1 MSWQYWNSFT
11 YLVCLGFLILRYRG
25 EPTNGIRS
33 KLSFICR
40 ATYLTVMSK
49 NVLQCWSQVR
59 RELERVC
66 QCPGGLR
73 ALPHDAQPNPSRPIG
88 VFKKTFRIRKSWWS
102 APRTPWAPFIP
113 TWRVPTHNVRQPT
126 CRAHSATPSPHIFT
140 FTCLRGTS
148 GRSPQSTMPGLWDGL
163 AVKLRSA
170 SCKITMSVLQ
180 RSRKWANSNVSCLL
194 EPWPTTAATPTST
207 TAAAV
212 PTRRSWRCAP
222 GARTLPMTCRTTARR
237 LE

>member
-126 CRAHSATPSPHIFT
+126 CRAHSATPSKPSPSSPSPRLPP
-140 FTCLRGTS
+140 CRTS
-148 GRSPQSTMPGLWDGL
+148 LSRSIQKVCWRMLLHSAADGIL
-163 AVKLRSA
+163 
-170 SCKITMSVLQ
+170 
-180 RSRKWANSNVSCLL
+180 
-194 EPWPTTAATPTST
+194 PTTAPTFS
-207 TAAAV
+207 
-212 PTRRSWRCAP
+212 RSHASEALLAGAP
-222 GARTLPMTCRTTARR
+222 SR
-237 LE
+237 LCPDFGTDSPWSSGQPVAK